1 MKKLKEK
8 EISSKTVFKGKFLT
22 VKQDSVLLP
31 NGEIGTREWIKHPG
45 AACCVP
51 ILPNGDIV
59 LIKQYRYSLKREM
72 IELPAGKRNKNESFE
87 ECARRELE
95 EEIGYKT
102 NKLTF
107 LTEIHPA
114 IGFTNEKINLYLA
127 EGLVKTKMNLDK
139 DEFLELK
146 PTKLHDAIEMVWDG
160 TITDVKTIIGLNW
173 VQKRFG

>member
-8 EISSKTVFKGKFLT
+8 EISSKTIFKGNFLT

-95 EEIGYKT
+95 EEIGYKQT
-102 NKLTF
+102 SLLF
-107 LTEIHPA
+107 
-114 IGFTNEKINLYLA
+114 
-127 EGLVKTKMNLDK
+127 
-139 DEFLELK
+139 
-146 PTKLHDAIEMVWDG
+146 
-160 TITDVKTIIGLNW
+160 
-173 VQKRFG
+173 

>member
-107 LTEIHPA
+107 LTKIHPA

-146 PTKLHDAIEMVWDG
+146 PTKLHDALKMVWEG
-160 TITDVKTIIGLNW
+160 TITDVKTIIGLTW